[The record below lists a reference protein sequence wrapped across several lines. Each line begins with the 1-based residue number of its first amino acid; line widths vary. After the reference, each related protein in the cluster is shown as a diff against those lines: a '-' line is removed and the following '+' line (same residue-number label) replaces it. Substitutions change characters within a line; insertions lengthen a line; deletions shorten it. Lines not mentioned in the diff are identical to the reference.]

1 MPKNQHPCALSAT
14 IARNAAP
21 MLGFAKIGGTPKN
34 QVSTLVT
41 VDANGTFIHS
51 NKNNDLY
58 RAASWRPFIARRMVA
73 SGRMIGQV
81 KLSREAPSFV
91 AQGAHPVVIFLHT
104 I

>member
-1 MPKNQHPCALSAT
+1 MRRRGNYCSERRA
-14 IARNAAP
+14 NA
-21 MLGFAKIGGTPKN
+21 GVCQNWRYSQN

-91 AQGAHPVVIFLHT
+91 AHGAHPVVIFLHT
-104 I
+104 T